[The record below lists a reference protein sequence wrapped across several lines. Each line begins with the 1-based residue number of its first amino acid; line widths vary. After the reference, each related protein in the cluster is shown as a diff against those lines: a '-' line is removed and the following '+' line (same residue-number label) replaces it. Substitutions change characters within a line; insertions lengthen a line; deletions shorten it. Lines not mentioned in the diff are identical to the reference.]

1 MTHADSTGVNALFCS
16 YEAGGSGDA
25 GAEAL
30 ASQLHRLMML
40 DENLLAFSLTRG
52 YSSSTVRT
60 DCG

>member
-1 MTHADSTGVNALFCS
+1 MTPADSTNVNSLFRG
-16 YEAGGSGDA
+16 YEAGGSSDA

-40 DENLLAFSLTRG
+40 DENLLAFSLTRS